1 MRGYPSSGQD
11 KNHFCCSQE
20 KVWPRHG
27 SNSVPPHFCPEG
39 IPSSWANVVRKLS
52 GIASCHG
59 VSVGV
64 LSFLTS
70 FVINIFAVT
79 AGFVIT
85 LLFPV
90 HCSYLSW
97 RSWPIVPPA
106 GVGRSGSGSWFSGRT
121 GELYSHTTTEG
132 ENAKWMNATEPLSL
146 KLWRCNVAWWQEWCS
161 MTILNDA
168 E

>member
-1 MRGYPSSGQD
+1 MAANGTGHNIFISYDPWVSCRVCERYILKRYMRGCPSSGQD
-11 KNHFCCSQE
+11 NNHFCFSQE

-52 GIASCHG
+52 GISCCHG

-70 FVINIFAVT
+70 FVINIVAVT

-106 GVGRSGSGSWFSGRT
+106 GAGRSGSGSWF
-121 GELYSHTTTEG
+121 
-132 ENAKWMNATEPLSL
+132 
-146 KLWRCNVAWWQEWCS
+146 
-161 MTILNDA
+161 
-168 E
+168 